1 MIAAIDPGLKG
12 AIALLYGDS
21 TLYVYDMPVLDK
33 EVNGAAIY
41 SLFTEFLPRHIYI
54 ESQNSFLMGRTS
66 AFNFGQQMGVL
77 KGVMAAMQI
86 PHTGVTPAVW
96 KKHYGL
102 SRDKDA
108 SRSAAIRL
116 FPDHAEDFQLK
127 KHDGRAEAALIAL
140 WAQEKGV
147 MR

>member
-21 TLYVYDMPVLDK
+21 TLYVYDMPILDK
-33 EVNGAAIY
+33 EVNGAAVY
-41 SLFTEFLPRHIYI
+41 ALFTEFLPRHIYI
-54 ESQNSFLMGRTS
+54 EAQNSYLMGRTS

-77 KGVMAAMQI
+77 KGVMAAMKI
-86 PHTGVTPAVW
+86 PYTGVTPATW
-96 KKHYGL
+96 KKYYGL

-108 SRSAAIRL
+108 SRSTAIRL
-116 FPDHAEDFQLK
+116 FPDHAEEFQLK

-140 WAQEKGV
+140 WAIERGI